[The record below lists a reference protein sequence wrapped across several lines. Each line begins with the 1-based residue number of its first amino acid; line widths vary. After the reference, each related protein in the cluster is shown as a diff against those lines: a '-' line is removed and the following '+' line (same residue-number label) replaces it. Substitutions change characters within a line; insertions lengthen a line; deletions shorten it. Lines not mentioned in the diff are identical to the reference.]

1 MKYYII
7 AGEASG
13 DLHGANLIKELKRVD
28 QKAEFRGWGGD
39 LMQQQGAELVK
50 HYRDHAFMGF
60 IPVIVNLRTIKRN
73 FTYCENDIKTFQP
86 DVVILIDYS
95 GFNLRIA
102 KFAKN
107 AGFKVFYY
115 VAPQLWAWRKGRV
128 FKVKKYVDRLFSILP
143 FEKDFYRKYDYS
155 VDFVGHPLLD
165 ALEQRKH
172 SMKSLEEFKKQNHLS
187 QKPIIAVLP
196 GSRKQEIK
204 TMLPLMLDVV
214 KYYPDYQFV
223 IAGAPSFNAAYYKN
237 ILGNNRVPVVF
248 EQTYEL
254 LQYAVAALVTSGT
267 ATLETALFHTP
278 QVVCYKGGFL
288 TYHIVKHMVDIQFIS
303 IVNLIMNEQV
313 VKELIQYD
321 LNEQNIKSELERLLY
336 DTEYKAQMKKNYQL
350 LKNKLGG
357 IGASKR
363 TAELMFAVLN
373 ENNKTQQAKNTK

>member
-13 DLHGANLIKELKRVD
+13 DLHGANLIRELKCVD
-28 QKAEFRGWGGD
+28 QNAEFRVWGGD

-50 HYRDHAFMGF
+50 HYSDHAFMGF
-60 IPVIVNLRTIKRN
+60 VPVIVNLPTIKQN
-73 FTYCENDIKTFQP
+73 FTYCENDLETFRP

-115 VAPQLWAWRKGRV
+115 VSPQLWAWRKRRV

-143 FEKDFYRKYDYS
+143 FEKDFYQNYNYS

-165 ALEQRKH
+165 ALEQQKH
-172 SMKSLEEFKKQNHLS
+172 NMKSLEEFTKYNHLND
-187 QKPIIAVLP
+187 KPVIAVLP
-196 GSRKQEIK
+196 GSRRQEIK
-204 TMLPLMLDVV
+204 TMLPLMLSIVE
-214 KYYPDYQFV
+214 YYADYQFV
-223 IAGAPSFNAAYYKN
+223 IAGAPSFNAEYYKH
-237 ILGNNRVPVVF
+237 ILGDKPVPIVF
-248 EQTYEL
+248 GQTYEL

-288 TYHIVKHMVDIQFIS
+288 TYQIVKYMVDIQFIS

-321 LNEQNIKSELERLLY
+321 LNKNNIKTELDRILFDEQ
-336 DTEYKAQMKKNYQL
+336 YKALMKKNYQL
-350 LKNKLGG
+350 LKDKLGG

-363 TAELMFAVLN
+363 TAELMFSILN
-373 ENNKTQQAKNTK
+373 GNKPATD